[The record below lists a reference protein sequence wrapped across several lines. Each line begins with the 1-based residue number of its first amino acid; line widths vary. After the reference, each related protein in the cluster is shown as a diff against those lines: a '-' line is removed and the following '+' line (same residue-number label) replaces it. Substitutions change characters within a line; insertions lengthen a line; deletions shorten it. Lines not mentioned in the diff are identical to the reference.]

1 MFTESLEAA
10 AEDAGE
16 PAFAQDV
23 VRDTLNVGLHK
34 APPEDEDEFREHD
47 ILEDEYLQHYV
58 SGSVRSRR
66 SSAALTNRSRR

>member
-1 MFTESLEAA
+1 
-10 AEDAGE
+10 
-16 PAFAQDV
+16 
-23 VRDTLNVGLHK
+23 LNVGLHK